1 MLIFRPGSLLT
12 TFDLTS
18 RGYYDEPVLRQT
30 IEKPLNDGR
39 VGQYRASPV
48 GFAFRSF
55 SGKHLFC
62 LGEIFCKPVSLKL
75 IKYKQVEI
83 NW

>member
-1 MLIFRPGSLLT
+1 MCFKKQMHCRNYTCFLLIFRPGSLLT

-55 SGKHLFC
+55 SGKHALVLFRRDI
-62 LGEIFCKPVSLKL
+62 L
-75 IKYKQVEI
+75 
-83 NW
+83 